1 METNL
6 QMEPKAKVF
15 ISCGQR
21 KKDDELQ
28 TAREI
33 GKRLSELGFEY
44 YIALEEQT
52 LRGVKD
58 NIFRQLESSE
68 YFIFI
73 DFKREKI
80 GSSSGSKGKTEYRG
94 SLFSHQELALASF
107 LDMPLLA
114 FQEKGVKQ
122 EDGIMRY
129 LQANSIQFTDK
140 HLLADVV
147 SAEIT
152 KRGWKP
158 SWKNVLLLERN
169 SDQQMDMNRIE
180 TIVDAGVTKMAP
192 IPARFFHIN
201 VKNLHPTKTAFNCY
215 VYLERAKNLLND
227 IELPL
232 ETVEFKWAGIVM
244 PNANIF
250 ASSQRAFDAVWFAHN
265 APDKPRF
272 NTYSDSGRYIP
283 EFRIAGKGRYE
294 LTYLVVSENFPP
306 ARSTFLLQVGNHIE
320 DFRLQQ
326 LVKKEVAE

>member
-1 METNL
+1 MQIN
-6 QMEPKAKVF
+6 PKAKVF

-21 KKDDELQ
+21 KKADELQ
-28 TAREI
+28 TAQEI
-33 GKRLSELGFEY
+33 GKRLTELGFDY

-80 GSSSGSKGKTEYRG
+80 STSSGKAEYRG

-107 LDMPLLA
+107 MDIPLLA

-129 LQANSIQFTDK
+129 LQANSIRFTDK

-147 SAEIT
+147 SSEII
-152 KRGWKP
+152 KLGWKP
-158 SWKNVLLLERN
+158 GWKNALVLGRE
-169 SDQQMDMNRIE
+169 SEQYMDLVRPAPDGG
-180 TIVDAGVTKMAP
+180 TIPV
-192 IPARFFHIN
+192 RFFHI
-201 VKNLHPTKTAFNCY
+201 VVRNLHPHKTALNCY
-215 VYLERAKNLLND
+215 VYLAKAKNLSTG

-232 ETVEFKWAGIVM
+232 ETVEFKWAGYVM

-250 ASSQRAFDAVWFAHN
+250 SSSQRAFDAVWFDRPN
-265 APDKPRF
+265 PSRPRF
-272 NTYSDSGRYIP
+272 STYSDSGRYLP
-283 EFRIAGKGRYE
+283 EFSIAGKGNYE
-294 LTYLVVSENFPP
+294 LSYLVVSENFPP
-306 ARSTFLLQVGNHIE
+306 CTSTFILRVGDKIE
-320 DFRLQQ
+320 DFKLEQF
-326 LVKKEVAE
+326 A